1 MWWFFFILF
10 FITSCVTTTM
20 LYYSLRRINN
30 YESFLLQLQRII
42 QFSSQKLKTIDDS
55 GHFESDDEIGFFF
68 DQVKNMQ
75 LLFDELFEN
84 QEQQNMENLNGK
96 KEK

>member
-1 MWWFFFILF
+1 MQIIL
-10 FITSCVTTTM
+10 
-20 LYYSLRRINN
+20 
-30 YESFLLQLQRII
+30 
-42 QFSSQKLKTIDDS
+42 SSQKLKTIDDS

-68 DQVKNMQ
+68 NQVKNMQ
-75 LLFDELFEN
+75 SLFDELFEN